1 MHYRGKFYLYYKGEQ
16 MGEEMTFG
24 GREIKWGVALPTT
37 AAHRPPSLP
46 AT

>member
-1 MHYRGKFYLYYKGEQ
+1 MYYRGKFYLYYKGEQ

-24 GREIKWGVALPTT
+24 
-37 AAHRPPSLP
+37 PSLP